1 MMKNIRN
8 LLFVST
14 LVWFSNI
21 SAETYEV
28 SSGPQKNA
36 LLELYTS
43 QGCSSCPPADEW
55 HAEVSKQKAFAEQGL
70 IPLAFH
76 VDYWD
81 YLGWKDPFANA
92 DYSMRQKMHQ
102 IQGAINAL
110 YTPQLILNSSELRP
124 VSRLPTMFDSVKN
137 TAAVVNLTLRLDTED
152 ESSGLWDVQLTSTPF
167 EEILASKQ
175 SVYFAVTE
183 SNLRTAVLAGENH
196 GRSLLYNNVVR
207 ELIGPISISLDDEMV
222 IERKIK
228 LDTDWR
234 KENLNLVAFVQ
245 SERGDIMQA
254 ISLRATD
261 TNLAK

>member
-1 MMKNIRN
+1 M
-8 LLFVST
+8 
-14 LVWFSNI
+14 
-21 SAETYEV
+21 
-28 SSGPQKNA
+28 
-36 LLELYTS
+36 
-43 QGCSSCPPADEW
+43 
-55 HAEVSKQKAFAEQGL
+55 
-70 IPLAFH
+70 
-76 VDYWD
+76 
-81 YLGWKDPFANA
+81 
-92 DYSMRQKMHQ
+92 
-102 IQGAINAL
+102 
-110 YTPQLILNSSELRP
+110 
-124 VSRLPTMFDSVKN
+124 
-137 TAAVVNLTLRLDTED
+137 
-152 ESSGLWDVQLTSTPF
+152 
-167 EEILASKQ
+167 
-175 SVYFAVTE
+175 TE